1 MWVYRTPPPTHT
13 QNNFSSVV
21 GKVKYIHSHEGQSL
35 LNRDGKEN
43 LKNIFKEDVMTIR
56 QDHDVENSTA
66 CKGSSELHHFIYQ
79 LCLNKAGGKGS
90 QWVVQ

>member
-43 LKNIFKEDVMTIR
+43 LKNII
-56 QDHDVENSTA
+56 
-66 CKGSSELHHFIYQ
+66 
-79 LCLNKAGGKGS
+79 AGNEK
-90 QWVVQ
+90 